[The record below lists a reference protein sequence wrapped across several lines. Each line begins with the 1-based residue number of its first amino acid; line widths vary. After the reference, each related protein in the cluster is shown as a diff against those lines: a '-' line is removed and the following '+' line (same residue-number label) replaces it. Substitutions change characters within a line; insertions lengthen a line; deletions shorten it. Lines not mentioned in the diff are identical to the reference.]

1 MLKVAMHRFLS
12 LDFPT
17 RAASDLDPRTGRASQ
32 PRSARRTRAWP
43 REHAHR
49 ATASAAFVRAIFMNH
64 DRNYKLIL
72 NEQYWMC
79 FLPVTAGCGQSFSQV
94 SGQYHIIN
102 HSDCKAGRDWS
113 NFRISPTLS
122 HRR

>member
-1 MLKVAMHRFLS
+1 MLKVAMHRFLL

-17 RAASDLDPRTGRASQ
+17 RAASDLDPRTGRASR

-43 REHAHR
+43 REHALR

-64 DRNYKLIL
+64 DMMI
-72 NEQYWMC
+72 
-79 FLPVTAGCGQSFSQV
+79 G
-94 SGQYHIIN
+94 IIN
-102 HSDCKAGRDWS
+102 LFSYNNIGCVFFQSLPAAASRSHRLADINKHSDFKTGCDWS